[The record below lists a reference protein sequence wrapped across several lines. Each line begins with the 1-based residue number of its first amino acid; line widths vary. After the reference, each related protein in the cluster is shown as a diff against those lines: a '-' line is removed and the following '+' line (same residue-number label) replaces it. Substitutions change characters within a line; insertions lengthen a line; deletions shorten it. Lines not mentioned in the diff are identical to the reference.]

1 MEGETRK
8 IKVSLTEDRPVE
20 EAARGSLQTYLMGL
34 SVPEK
39 VELAGKGNKEVRDIL
54 SRDPNRLVARAV
66 MSSPRLTEADVVFYA
81 ASAQTNEEILR
92 MIGENRDYVGNPNI
106 LLSLVSN
113 PRTPA
118 PIALRYLVRLKV
130 NELGVIGR
138 NRGISALV
146 RQEAKRLLLRKR

>member
-20 EAARGSLQTYLMGL
+20 EGARGSLQTFVMEL

-39 VELAGKGNKEVRDIL
+39 VELAGKGNKEVREIL

-92 MIGENRDYVGNPNI
+92 MIGENREYVSNSNI

-113 PRTPA
+113 PRTPV
-118 PIALRYLVRLKV
+118 PVSLRYLVRLKV
-130 NELGVIGR
+130 NELGNISR
-138 NRGISALV
+138 NRSISALV
-146 RQEAKRLLLRKR
+146 RQEAKRLLLRRR

>member
-8 IKVSLTEDRPVE
+8 IQVSLTEDRPVE
-20 EAARGSLQTYLMGL
+20 EAARGSLQAYVKGL
-34 SVPEK
+34 SVPGK
-39 VELAGKGNKEVRDIL
+39 VELAGKGNKEVREIL
-54 SRDPNRLVARAV
+54 SRDPNRIVARAV
-66 MSSPRLTEADVVFYA
+66 MSSPRLTEADIVFYA
-81 ASAQTNEEILR
+81 ASTQTNEEILR
-92 MIGENRDYVGNPNI
+92 MIGENREYVSNPRI

-118 PIALRYLVRLKV
+118 PVAMRYLVNLKV
-130 NELGVIGR
+130 NELAIIGR

>member
-1 MEGETRK
+1 
-8 IKVSLTEDRPVE
+8 
-20 EAARGSLQTYLMGL
+20 MGL

-39 VELAGKGNKEVRDIL
+39 VELAGKGNKEVREFL
-54 SRDPNRLVARAV
+54 SKDPNRMVARSV
-66 MSSPRLTEADVVFYA
+66 MSSPRLTEADVAFYA

-92 MIGENRDYVGNPNI
+92 MIGENREYVSNSTI

-118 PIALRYLVRLKV
+118 PVALRHLVRLKG
-130 NELGVIGR
+130 NELGVIVR
-138 NRGISALV
+138 NRSISALV